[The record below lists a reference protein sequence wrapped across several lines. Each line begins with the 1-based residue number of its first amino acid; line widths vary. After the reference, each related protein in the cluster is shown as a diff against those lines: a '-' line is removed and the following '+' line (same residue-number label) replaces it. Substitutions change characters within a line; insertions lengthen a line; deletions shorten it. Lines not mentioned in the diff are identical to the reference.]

1 MIAAILFVGGTGA
14 LLVLLVAALARR
26 RGRAEARLQ
35 IALEALD
42 VRKRQLE
49 AANRRPRD
57 GGELARRLRSGEF

>member
-35 IALEALD
+35 IALEDLD
-42 VRKRQLE
+42 VRNRQLE